1 MNVSANRPKLA
12 GDLLMS
18 FAEGGAI
25 SAAQVL
31 KLRWEVFGDGV
42 VDRAEVEALFDLNDA
57 CKFKVPAWNDF
68 FVDSLTDYFVWRQK
82 PKGVVSDADGQFL
95 MERVTGGD
103 PTSGRI
109 DGPTEMEL
117 VVNIVH
123 WAREVPEDVVLLAL
137 SAVKET
143 VLSGGGTLFGPRR
156 RRGGV
161 IDRADVE
168 IIRRLVYA
176 GGGGGGHTITRREA
190 DLLFDLN
197 DATVARDNAE
207 TWPELFV
214 KAVAS
219 HVMFPRGAPRR
230 MGAREAERRAAWLN
244 DRRGVGRLLGDMGG
258 AIAGGNFAGNWA
270 AADIF
275 GIHASREDA
284 KRQRQEKAEAH
295 RREAID
301 GAEAAWLMKRIG
313 EDGVLHDN
321 EKALLAFIKEHSPT
335 IHPSLVPLLERAG
348 LQT

>member
-1 MNVSANRPKLA
+1 MTVSASRPKPA

-18 FAEGGAI
+18 VAEGGTI
-25 SAAQVL
+25 TAAQTL

-42 VDRAEVEALFDLNDA
+42 VDRMEAEALLDLNDA
-57 CKFKVPAWNDF
+57 CTLKNPAWNDF

-82 PKGVVSDADGQFL
+82 PRGTLGDDACQFL
-95 MERVTGGD
+95 MDRVVRD
-103 PTSGRI
+103 GRI
-109 DGPTEMEL
+109 HGPTEMEL
-117 VVNIVH
+117 LVNIVH
-123 WAREVPEDVVLLAL
+123 WAREVPEALLVTVL

-143 VLSGGGTLFGPRR
+143 VLSGGGPLFGPKRQ
-156 RRGGV
+156 RGGV

-168 IIRRLVYA
+168 IIARLIYA

-207 TWPELFV
+207 TWSELFV

-219 HVMFPRGAPRR
+219 HLMFPRGAPKLPGVPESLRR
-230 MGAREAERRAAWLN
+230 EAWLN
-244 DRRGVGRLLGDMGG
+244 DRRGVGQLLSEMGG
-258 AIAGGNFAGNWA
+258 ALVKGNIAETWA

-275 GIHASREDA
+275 GTRVRREETEHRRREQTDA
-284 KRQRQEKAEAH
+284 E

-301 GAEAAWLMKRIG
+301 GAEAAWLVQRIG
-313 EDGVLHDN
+313 ADGTLHGN
-321 EKALLAFIKEHSPT
+321 ERALLAFIQEHAPT

-348 LQT
+348 LTP